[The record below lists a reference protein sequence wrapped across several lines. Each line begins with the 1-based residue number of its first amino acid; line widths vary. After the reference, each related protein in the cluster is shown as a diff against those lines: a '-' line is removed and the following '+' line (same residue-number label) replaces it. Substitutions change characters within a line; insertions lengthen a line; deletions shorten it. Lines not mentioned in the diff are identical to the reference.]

1 MTFSSVTVRGQA
13 SAREMM
19 RTAVRSPGHG
29 ILAAIQRGWLSGL
42 PLEELEN
49 CILSYLRA
57 TATLCDLEV
66 MDRAID
72 ECQTLLSAERLRE
85 AAIAREQ
92 IKELL
97 DRLRRSIE
105 KRDVT
110 ALCNAIVQCESRGWP
125 AKLLEEAYVA
135 KCQLQQLIGRLRY
148 ATGSADLNLLSRV
161 ILECA
166 SLGLP
171 ERDVKPAREKYDQL
185 QALLQQLEAAMQ
197 EKELATL
204 NEAINAAEAG
214 ENYPANNI
222 EWETRCILYLKGIR
236 YKSVTL
242 RCLDEHGGHI
252 NPQLGDRELG
262 SSNAR

>member
-1 MTFSSVTVRGQA
+1 M
-13 SAREMM
+13 
-19 RTAVRSPGHG
+19 RSPGHG

-57 TATLCDLEV
+57 TASLCDLEV

-72 ECQTLLSAERLRE
+72 ECRTLLSAERLRE
-85 AAIAREQ
+85 AVIAREQ

-110 ALCNAIVQCESRGWP
+110 ALCDAIVQCESRGWP
-125 AKLLEEAYVA
+125 SKLLEEAYVA
-135 KCQLQQLIGRLRY
+135 KCQLQQLIGRLCY

-161 ILECA
+161 ILECT

-171 ERDVKPAREKYDQL
+171 DRDVRPAREKYDQL

-197 EKELATL
+197 ERELATL
-204 NEAINAAEAG
+204 NEAISAAEAWVKLPGQQNRMGNQMHTVCQRHGSKFKVNKIRTPQPQPVIICTVHVYSRSLRHRQLWSYSCRIG
-214 ENYPANNI
+214 E
-222 EWETRCILYLKGIR
+222 K
-236 YKSVTL
+236 V
-242 RCLDEHGGHI
+242 D
-252 NPQLGDRELG
+252 
-262 SSNAR
+262 